1 MASDLALWM
10 AVWDKL
16 GMLSPSHPFHQAWHV
31 VVEQEKVADF
41 PYKPWAEVLEQTTE
55 DNKRCLGQAENWQDA
70 IVLQSRARTAP
81 YQTVLEP
88 GCGLVSP
95 PPSRAGPEGPDPA
108 TTSLQIGC
116 GPCITFDNQTQCP
129 PEDMW
134 RETIQDAVVL
144 DVPVSYIAAFC
155 TNHNPLIVA
164 LLIVLSLAVLLL
176 ASLGI
181 VTIVCWISSLLPI
194 NKSRITVWSLGA
206 IQVKPGDDDAVDVLK
221 EPCFVQSSIITM
233 QSTKSRDHIDRAIQ
247 PPTRSKLSMSGD
259 TLQSIDSQDDADTE
273 AVQREQESMV
283 ILQDTVNNQ
292 NNLIRDKDYRIDK
305 LLDEVQTLNTKVT
318 NQSRHLKEMEQS
330 RTLKN
335 KKDECE
341 RLQKAVETA
350 EDCIT
355 DLEGQISDGK
365 IEYQKLKSELDEA
378 KEQIQKIGENMEEEV
393 KEKNDLQAAK
403 GLLAKALG
411 DARKDNEQLHKS
423 ADIHRKDLQNWK
435 AARENLERDLSSAK
449 TELREQQNL
458 ANVTEQTLQ
467 KEKTRLQQALEY
479 SNVQLQKANAE
490 RDDLRME
497 VENAKAEKD
506 QLLKDLNEANSRVEN
521 GKRALTSVMQSL
533 AKDEPE
539 LQQESEQH
547 NAQLAQAVVEM
558 ERSEAAL
565 NEIDAQEL
573 VTRSVS
579 EKDEAIVSAVALQKD
594 EKDPEFNSG
603 DKPNSGKK
611 RKSTEAS
618 PTNPDDIEL
627 PDGMPIEWSAQQIRA
642 KIRQYVNSGEMKVGE
657 FQKKLDVSSTSYN
670 RFMAMNGADKGTSS
684 DTYFSAAEF
693 FKRRE
698 LAGLKMPRQKKAKT
712 TGDTPDTNKSGSTT
726 TAPKKSKKD
735 EIAEIEKAND
745 VSDITL
751 PGEEDDSVPVFDT
764 CDDIRTKIKRY
775 MRETPHATGAG
786 FVRTAASALPEN
798 SDRKAA
804 QQGLTKFLNAK
815 GPRKGAESNVFYTAY
830 VFFEKLR
837 IKQGKPKS
845 KKREEMEKEWGRQ
858 GMELRDSSKVHILV
872 GPGLPPMHEDKYG
885 IMRNNY

>member
-31 VVEQEKVADF
+31 VVEQEKVEDF
-41 PYKPWAEVLEQTTE
+41 PYKPWAEILEQTTE
-55 DNKRCLGQAENWQDA
+55 DNKRFLGQAENWQDA

-81 YQTVLEP
+81 YQTVLKP

-95 PPSRAGPEGPDPA
+95 LRSRARPESPDPA
-108 TTSLQIGC
+108 ITSLQIGC
-116 GPCITFDNQTQCP
+116 GPCITFDNHTQCP

-134 RETIQDAVVL
+134 RETPQDAVVL
-144 DVPVSYIAAFC
+144 DVPSSYIAAFC

-181 VTIVCWISSLLPI
+181 STIVCWISSLLPK

-206 IQVKPGDDDAVDVLK
+206 IQVKPGNDDAVDVLK
-221 EPCFVQSSIITM
+221 ESSLSQSSIITM
-233 QSTKSRDHIDRAIQ
+233 QSTESPENIDRAIQ
-247 PPTRSKLSMSGD
+247 PATRSNLSMSGD
-259 TLQSIDSQDDADTE
+259 TLQSIDSHDDADTE
-273 AVQREQESMV
+273 AVQKEQESMV

-292 NNLIRDKDYRIDK
+292 NNLIRDKNDRIDK
-305 LLDEVQTLNTKVT
+305 LLDEVQRLNTKVA

-330 RTLKN
+330 RTLKT
-335 KKDECE
+335 KKDECK

-350 EDCIT
+350 EERIT
-355 DLEGQISDGK
+355 DLEGQISDGE
-365 IEYQKLKSELDEA
+365 IEYQKLKFELDDA

-411 DARKDNEQLHKS
+411 DARPSD
-423 ADIHRKDLQNWK
+423 WK
-435 AARENLERDLSSAK
+435 AARDNLERDLSSAN
-449 TELREQQNL
+449 TELREQQEL

-490 RDDLRME
+490 RDDLRIE
-497 VENAKAEKD
+497 VENTKAEKD

-521 GKRALTSVMQSL
+521 GERALTSVMQSL

-539 LQQESEQH
+539 PQQESEQ
-547 NAQLAQAVVEM
+547 NSAQLAQAVVER

-573 VTRSVS
+573 VTHSVS
-579 EKDEAIVSAVALQKD
+579 EKVEAIVSAVALQKD

-712 TGDTPDTNKSGSTT
+712 TGDSPDTNKSGSTT
-726 TAPKKSKKD
+726 TTPKKSKKD
-735 EIAEIEKAND
+735 EIAEVEKAND

-786 FVRTAASALPEN
+786 FVRTAARALPEN
-798 SDRKAA
+798 SERRAA
-804 QQGLTKFLNAK
+804 QHGLTKFLNAK
-815 GPRKGAESNVFYTAY
+815 GPSKGAESNVFYTAY

-858 GMELRDSSKVHILV
+858 GMKLRDSSKVHILM
-872 GPGLPPMHEDKYG
+872 GPGLPGMHADKYG